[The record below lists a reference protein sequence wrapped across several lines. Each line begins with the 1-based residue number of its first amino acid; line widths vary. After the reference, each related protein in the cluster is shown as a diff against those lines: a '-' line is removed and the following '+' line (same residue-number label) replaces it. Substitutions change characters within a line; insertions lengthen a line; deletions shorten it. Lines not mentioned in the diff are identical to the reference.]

1 MKKLFKAIV
10 RDPFVHECQP
20 GYDDAYHPS
29 FPDALAEHAEYVV
42 KATENTAADTINV
55 QESGETSTTALTAVN
70 SPKEN
75 VSSTLPEYL
84 AVRNGDI
91 SIVPASSSGG
101 KALAD
106 YPAIVGAAEN
116 ALRGILLAAESSLS
130 SSVESETCKQSRSN
144 SLEFRLATSVIGFLH
159 IKMVNGQLYLYNGIY
174 YLLISREELRQEVLA
189 YYLSVYSDDPPINLI
204 EKTARYIPMFKT
216 IVLNNVIFDT
226 SRIAFQ
232 NGIYNVDVG
241 MAELPSPERLIFRH
255 VEANLAPHLQG
266 QCPEFKRYLYISAC
280 GNVALIER
288 VWEFLA
294 YVLVDRKLKNF
305 VILLGPK
312 DCGKSV
318 MIKLLE
324 SFYSFA
330 DIISLQPHD
339 LAKEFSLSGV
349 DGKKLCICGDLPSDV
364 VSGKAVG
371 LLKSITGGD
380 SIGGRH
386 LYSEQKILNTTGLR
400 FVFGSNHPLC
410 ISNTDDA
417 FDSRLIYIVFPAS
430 IPRSEQDP
438 ELLEKLIAEKDA
450 IINTALAY
458 IPQVL
463 MNNGIT
469 AGEAETQAL
478 LESLYGNYGISA
490 EESIERFFNACCD
503 ISQGNFV
510 ETTVLY
516 DRYCGFMNGSPLF
529 MNCSAFS
536 KAFKA
541 YLIKDNVPFSDTDR
555 PYADKDPVTG
565 KARRLRG
572 YTGITLLC

>member
-1 MKKLFKAIV
+1 MKKLFKAFV

-29 FPDALAEHAEYVV
+29 FSDALAEHAEYVV
-42 KATENTAADTINV
+42 KATENTAVDTINV
-55 QESGETSTTALTAVN
+55 QESVETSTTALTAVN
-70 SPKEN
+70 SPKDN

-91 SIVPASSSGG
+91 S
-101 KALAD
+101 LL
-106 YPAIVGAAEN
+106 VGAAEK
-116 ALRGILLAAESSLS
+116 ALAKVLEPSAPAPLAMASTADDNPG
-130 SSVESETCKQSRSN
+130 VKHV
-144 SLEFRLATSVIGFLH
+144 LEYRLAKEIAQALNVKL
-159 IKMVNGQLYLYNGIY
+159 IKKDRYIY
-174 YLLISREELRQEVLA
+174 TGSYYAKIDSLDLQQEILE
-189 YYLSVYSDDPPINLI
+189 YWEKHTTQEPTLPLI
-204 EKTARYIPMFKT
+204 ERAERFIMRFKS
-216 IVLNNVIFDT
+216 ISYMDMPFDVD
-226 SRIAFQ
+226 RIAFL
-232 NGIYNVDVG
+232 NGIFNISTG
-241 MAELPSPERLIFRH
+241 CCELPSPERLIFRH
-255 VEANLAPHLQG
+255 VEANLAPHLHG
-266 QCPEFKRYLYISAC
+266 RCPEFNKYLLRSAG
-280 GNVALIER
+280 GNMALVER

-339 LAKEFSLSGV
+339 LAKDFSLSGV

-400 FVFGSNHPLC
+400 FVFGSNHPLR
-410 ISNTDDA
+410 ISNADDA
-417 FDSRLIYIVFPAS
+417 FDSRMIYIVFPAS
-430 IPRSEQDP
+430 ISRSEQDP

-478 LESLYGNYGISA
+478 LESLYGNYGISG
-490 EESIERFFNACCD
+490 EESIERFFYACCGV
-503 ISQGNFV
+503 SQGNFV
-510 ETTVLY
+510 ETTELY
-516 DRYCGFMNGSPLF
+516 ARYCGFMNGSPLF